1 MANTT
6 IFKSQEVFYESINN
20 NVYSDKQSYKSILEN
35 AQISD
40 WFSIS
45 DVCKFKTYV
54 NPWNHQIKGRICIT
68 MKANYKDAFFE
79 IPITFGIKN
88 RPKLVYNEE
97 DDQNIQIIVL
107 IDHQEITTW
116 NEQ

>member
-1 MANTT
+1 
-6 IFKSQEVFYESINN
+6 
-20 NVYSDKQSYKSILEN
+20 
-35 AQISD
+35 
-40 WFSIS
+40 
-45 DVCKFKTYV
+45 
-54 NPWNHQIKGRICIT
+54 

-88 RPKLVYNEE
+88 RPKLLYNEE